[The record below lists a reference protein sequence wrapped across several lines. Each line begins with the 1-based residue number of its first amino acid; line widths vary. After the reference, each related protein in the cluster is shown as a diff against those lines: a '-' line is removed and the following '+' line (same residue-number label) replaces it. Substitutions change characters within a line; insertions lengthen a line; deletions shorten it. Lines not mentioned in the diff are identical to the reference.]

1 MLAKE
6 RQKIRLE
13 RLANVEKCFYAGY
26 SVAEMAEKLKCNKGT
41 VWRDLRQLE
50 LSIEER
56 DFGKTKKKIKTM
68 FLSERKSIDEIS
80 KKLGVTH
87 SKIYEVLE
95 LKKRR
100 FDIELAR
107 KMINRNISIQQ
118 TADFFNVTYTYL
130 YNRL

>member
-6 RQKIRLE
+6 RRKIRLE
-13 RLANVEKCFYAGY
+13 RIANVEKCFHAGY

-41 VWRDLRQLE
+41 VWGDLRDLS

-68 FLSERKSIDEIS
+68 FLSQRKSIDEIS

-87 SKIYEVLE
+87 AKIYDVLE
-95 LKKRR
+95 LKKRP
-100 FDIELAR
+100 FDIDLAR
-107 KMINRNISIQQ
+107 KMINRNITIQQ

>member
-1 MLAKE
+1 MSPKDRRKL
-6 RQKIRLE
+6 RLE
-13 RLANVEKCFYAGY
+13 RIRNVERCFYAGY
-26 SVAEMAEKLKCNKGT
+26 SVREMADKFGCAIT
-41 VWRDLRQLE
+41 TIMRDLSDLE
-50 LSIEER
+50 LSIENR
-56 DFGKTKKKIKTM
+56 DFGKTKKKIEKM
-68 FLSERKSIDEIS
+68 FFSERKSIDEIS
-80 KKLGVTH
+80 NQLDVTYA
-87 SKIYEVLE
+87 KIYDVLG

>member
-1 MLAKE
+1 MTLKD

-13 RLANVEKCFYAGY
+13 RIRNVEKCFYAGY
-26 SVAEMAEKLKCNKGT
+26 SVTEIGEKLHFSKDTILK
-41 VWRDLRQLE
+41 DLKLLE
-50 LSIEER
+50 LSIEDR
-56 DFGKTKKKIKTM
+56 DFGKTRKKIEYM
-68 FLSERKSIDEIS
+68 FFSSRKSIDEIS
-80 KKLGVTH
+80 KKLDVTY
-87 SKIYEVLE
+87 SKIYDVLG